1 MEGSLTGKV
10 RHRSVTT
17 TFAVNVA
24 RQRTQA
30 SLSQFARPDS
40 LRRPTASCGHH
51 MSFRYQSPVPA
62 SGETIGGPPRCWRR
76 LPRGQPLG
84 KEVGERRH
92 DPPAGDRLRKG
103 TSLGY
108 SMTRHKASR
117 LKRAAPSLARLDR
130 PLPVGR
136 SERCLKELDGWLR
149 RKLDYIVWRQWKRPA
164 TRATRLSD
172 LTEQRHVTRP
182 ATVMNP
188 GGTPGPAT

>member
-1 MEGSLTGKV
+1 MT
-10 RHRSVTT
+10 H
-17 TFAVNVA
+17 
-24 RQRTQA
+24 
-30 SLSQFARPDS
+30 
-40 LRRPTASCGHH
+40 
-51 MSFRYQSPVPA
+51 
-62 SGETIGGPPRCWRR
+62 PRATDC
-76 LPRGQPLG
+76 
-84 KEVGERRH
+84 
-92 DPPAGDRLRKG
+92 KG